1 MVPGGSLAGAC
12 QQQPGA
18 ASMQYSSKRGS
29 ILRFQLFA
37 AVSAAAFSA
46 CITTGGIA
54 SPAPLK
60 AAAAPATQVE
70 ASAALHALFNES
82 DEASLR
88 RNPVNALFRGD
99 MRYADQLGDGISDAY
114 FDAERTAGEKD
125 LAALG
130 RIDRALLSTTDQ
142 LAYDI
147 FKWQTELTLR
157 SLSPEILPLTAVRPI
172 DHFTGIHTFYPDLA
186 SGQSAA
192 PFKTVKDY
200 ENSISRHHRYAWMID
215 AAIGRFREGMAS
227 GVVQPKLVVR
237 NVIDQLDLQLAQG
250 VEGSTMYA
258 PLKAFP
264 ADIPAAD
271 QARLRAATAAAI
283 RDEIRPAYQRLRDF
297 LAKEYLPVAREG
309 VGLVHMKGGPKLY
322 SYLIEENTTLP
333 LSADA
338 VHRLGLSE
346 VTRIHRE
353 MEAVKNQVGF
363 KGTLHDFFE
372 HLRTGAKFRPASK
385 EALRDEYYAIGK
397 RVDARVGEIFS
408 TLPKSPLEIRPVPEY
423 REKNDAGG
431 SYMQGA
437 PDGSRPG
444 VFYYNTY
451 DLPSRSTW
459 GQETLYLHEGAP
471 GHHFQISLAQEN
483 EALPKFMRFDG
494 NTAYVE
500 GWALY
505 AETLWDE
512 LGMETD
518 PYQRF
523 GGLNDEML
531 RAMRLVVDTGIHA
544 KGWTRD
550 QSIKY
555 MLDNSSMGRTDATSE
570 VERYIAMPGQA
581 LAYKI
586 GQLKILELRAKAE
599 KALGA
604 RFDLKE
610 FHAQVLMTGSLPMN
624 ILEQKIERWIASR
637 KS

>member
-1 MVPGGSLAGAC
+1 MR
-12 QQQPGA
+12 
-18 ASMQYSSKRGS
+18 YR
-29 ILRFQLFA
+29 LFV
-37 AVSAAAFSA
+37 AVSAAALAA
-46 CITTGGIA
+46 CTGI
-54 SPAPLK
+54 SPA
-60 AAAAPATQVE
+60 AAQNAAPAATQQA
-70 ASAALHALFNES
+70 ASALHALFKES
-82 DEASLR
+82 DEDNLR
-88 RNPVNALFRGD
+88 RNPINALFRGD
-99 MRYADQLGDGISDAY
+99 MRYADQLGDNISDAY
-114 FDAERTAGEKD
+114 FDAERAAGEKD
-125 LAALG
+125 LAALR
-130 RIDRALLSTTDQ
+130 RINRAALSETDQ

-147 FKWQTELTLR
+147 FQWQTGLALR
-157 SLSPEILPLTAVRPI
+157 SLSPAILPLNVVRPI
-172 DHFTGIHTFYPDLA
+172 DHFTGLQTFYPDLA

-200 ENSISRHHRYAWMID
+200 QDSISRHHRYAWYID
-215 AAIGRFREGMAS
+215 QSIERFRQGMKA
-227 GVVQPKLVVR
+227 GIVQPKLVVR

-264 ADIPAAD
+264 AEIPAAD
-271 QARLRAATAAAI
+271 QARLRTETAAAI

-297 LAKEYLPVAREG
+297 LAKEYLPAAREG
-309 VGLVHMKGGPKLY
+309 VGLVHMKGGPALY
-322 SYLIEENTTLP
+322 SFLIEQNTTLP
-333 LSADA
+333 LSADD
-338 VHRLGLSE
+338 VHQLGLSE
-346 VTRIHRE
+346 VARVHRE
-353 MEAVKNQVGF
+353 MEGVKNQTGF
-363 KGTLHDFFE
+363 KGNLQAYFE
-372 HLRTGAKFRPASK
+372 FLRTDARFRPASK

-397 RVDARVGEIFS
+397 RVDARVGGIFS
-408 TLPKSPLEIRPVPEY
+408 TLPKTRLEIRPVPEY
-423 REKNDAGG
+423 REKTDAAG
-431 SYMQGA
+431 SYFPGA

-444 VFYYNTY
+444 VFYYNSY

-483 EALPKFMRFDG
+483 EALPNFMRFGG

-531 RAMRLVVDTGIHA
+531 RAMRLVVDSGIHA

-550 QSIKY
+550 QAIKY
-555 MLDNSSMGRTDATSE
+555 MLDNSSMGKTDATSE

-604 RFDLKE
+604 KFDLKE
-610 FHAQVLMTGSLPMN
+610 FHAQVLMTGALPMN
-624 ILEQKIERWIASR
+624 ILEQKLNRWIASKR
-637 KS
+637 R